1 MTEASPHVDTK
12 LTALVADW
20 LEDIR
25 HRRRLSEHSCNAYQR
40 DLFQLFAFL
49 ASHNEIERLSVTDF
63 TDMHVRDLRAFMSS
77 RRSDGAQNRSL
88 ARGLSGLRSFD
99 RFLRQADYPATQA
112 LENIQSPKLAHNLP
126 RPVEAQSVFDMIS
139 LAIESARKP
148 WEGLRDAALL
158 TLLYGCGLRI
168 SEALQLSVGDFEI
181 TKQRKTLRVI
191 GKGSK
196 PRDVPFLDMIVGTID
211 TYLAALPYNTNAEDP
226 LFRASRGG
234 ALSARQAQLTMLH
247 LRRSLNLPESVTP
260 HALRHSFASH
270 LLNAG
275 GDLRTIQDLLG
286 HAQLSSTQIYTEL
299 DGAHLQKVYA
309 AAHPRARKLD

>member
-1 MTEASPHVDTK
+1 MTEASPYVDTK
-12 LTALVADW
+12 LATLVAGW

-25 HRRRLSEHSCNAYQR
+25 HRRRLSEHSCKAYQR
-40 DLFQLFAFL
+40 DLYQLFAFL
-49 ASHNEIERLSVTDF
+49 AEHKEIEHLSPDDF
-63 TDMHVRDLRAFMSS
+63 VHMHVRDLRAFMSS
-77 RRSDGAQNRSL
+77 RRLDGAQNRSL

-99 RFLRQADYPATQA
+99 RFLRQADYPAAQA
-112 LENIQSPKLAHNLP
+112 LENIHSPKLAHNLP
-126 RPVEAQSVFDMIS
+126 RPVEAQSVFDMIA

-148 WEGLRDAALL
+148 WVGLRDAALI

-168 SEALQLSVGDFEI
+168 SEALQLSVGDFEL
-181 TKQRKTLRVI
+181 TKKRQALRVM
-191 GKGSK
+191 GKGGK
-196 PRDVPFLDMIVGTID
+196 PRDVPFLGMIAGTID
-211 TYLAALPYNTNAEDP
+211 TYIAALPYSASAEDP

-234 ALSARQAQLTMLH
+234 PLSARQAQLTMLH

-309 AAHPRARKLD
+309 AAHPRARKSD